1 MQQLDTKLLNI
12 DNNEIQMNALAH
24 MIRTIVREEIQIAL
38 ASQQPLPQI
47 PQIPQIPAPT
57 PQQYPWQQQ
66 VWCDTNWVGSGTEPQ
81 L

>member
-12 DNNEIQMNALAH
+12 DNNEIQMNALAD
-24 MIRTIVREEIQIAL
+24 MIRAIVREEIQIAL

-47 PQIPQIPAPT
+47 PVQSPP
-57 PQQYPWQQQ
+57 QYPWQQQ
-66 VWCDTNWVGSGTEPQ
+66 VWCGTNWVGSGTTPQ

>member
-1 MQQLDTKLLNI
+1 MQQLDAKLLNI
-12 DNNEIQMNALAH
+12 DNNEIQMNALAD

-47 PQIPQIPAPT
+47 PQIPAPT

-66 VWCDTNWVGSGTEPQ
+66 VWCDTNGVGPGTEPQ